1 MLQLFQAFGGPG
13 RTALGADPTYSM
25 YPEYARDTFT
35 GWKLA
40 HRNADFTLNVDR
52 VIEAIAEV
60 KPSMVLLTS
69 PNNPTGTP
77 LPMADIERI
86 LAACE
91 TADVAGAGEGVH
103 PILVIDEAY
112 VEFRKPGTPSAVSL
126 IKNHPNLAVSRTMS
140 KAFAFAGAR
149 VGYLAASKG
158 IIDCVRIVRMP
169 YHLSAV
175 TQAAALA
182 AFEHTDEQLSRVE
195 HLREI
200 RESTAEWLSRQTYK
214 GEPLEVAESGSNFL
228 LFGGH
233 FDDREAIF
241 DELLRRGVL
250 IRVVGPDGWLRM
262 CMGTDKE
269 MEQFRNALTEALRIV
284 ESR

>member
-1 MLQLFQAFGGPG
+1 
-13 RTALGADPTYSM
+13 
-25 YPEYARDTFT
+25 
-35 GWKLA
+35 
-40 HRNADFTLNVDR
+40 
-52 VIEAIAEV
+52 
-60 KPSMVLLTS
+60 MVLLTS

-200 RESTAEWLSRQTYK
+200 RESTAAWLKDRPTRASRSK
-214 GEPLEVAESGSNFL
+214 WPSPVELPAVRRAFRRPR
-228 LFGGH
+228 GH
-233 FDDREAIF
+233 
-241 DELLRRGVL
+241 LRRAAQARRAHPRGRPGRL
-250 IRVVGPDGWLRM
+250 AARVHGHRRGDG
-262 CMGTDKE
+262 T
-269 MEQFRNALTEALRIV
+269 IP
-284 ESR
+284 